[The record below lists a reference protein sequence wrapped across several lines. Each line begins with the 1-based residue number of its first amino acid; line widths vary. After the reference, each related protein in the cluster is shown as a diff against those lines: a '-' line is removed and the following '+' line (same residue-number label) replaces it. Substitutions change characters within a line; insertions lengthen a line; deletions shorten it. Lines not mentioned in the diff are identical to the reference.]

1 MTQAHLRYI
10 RAVASRF
17 AVVLAFVLFAAPV
30 TGQAQEPGS
39 GRRAMATRAELQA
52 SLEEAQRIVSSRAYS
67 DELRNQKKQEVTML
81 EDRLQNGDFRTGD
94 QIQVVMSVPVTPGA
108 TPINGI
114 YTIGPNQMLQLPGLP
129 EVSMHGV
136 IRSEAQQY
144 IADQMSHLFRDQTV
158 QVTPLI
164 RLSMMGGV
172 GNPGF
177 YQVPA
182 DLPLPEVIMQAGGP
196 TGAVDY
202 DKSKIRR
209 SGEEIWEGKEISRA
223 IEEARTPDQL
233 NLRPGDEFEVGEA
246 PPKNWLQTLRTFA
259 IIPGLILSFYGLGR
273 LAGIW

>member
-1 MTQAHLRYI
+1 MTRAYVRDI
-10 RAVASRF
+10 RFTASRS
-17 AVVLAFVLFAAPV
+17 ASLLALLLLTLAGPSS
-30 TGQAQEPGS
+30 AQEPIS

-67 DELRNQKKQEVTML
+67 DDLRNQKKQEMALL
-81 EDRLQNGDFRTGD
+81 EDRLQDGDFRNGD
-94 QIQVVMSVPVTPGA
+94 QIQVIMSVPVTPGG

-114 YTIGPNQMLQLPGLP
+114 YTISPGQGLQLPGLP
-129 EVSMHGV
+129 EISIRGV

-144 IADQMSHLFRDQTV
+144 LEEQMTRLFRDQTI

-164 RLSMMGGV
+164 RLSMMGGI

-196 TGAVDY
+196 SGAVDY

-209 SGEEIWEGKEISRA
+209 GGEEIWEGKEISRA
-223 IEEARTPDQL
+223 IEAAKTPDQL
-233 NLRPGDEFEVGEA
+233 NLRPGDEFEVGET

-259 IIPGLILSFYGLGR
+259 IIPGLILSFVALGR
-273 LAGIW
+273 LAGIF

>member
-1 MTQAHLRYI
+1 MTRAYLRDI
-10 RAVASRF
+10 RIVVRRSAA
-17 AVVLAFVLFAAPV
+17 VLALSFLAFAGPAS
-30 TGQAQEPGS
+30 AQEPIS

-67 DELRNQKKQEVTML
+67 DDLRNQKKQEIALL
-81 EDRLQNGDFRTGD
+81 EDRLQNGDFRNGD
-94 QIQVVMSVPVTPGA
+94 QIQIVMSVPVTPGA

-114 YTIGPNQMLQLPGLP
+114 YTIAPGQILQLPGLP
-129 EVSMHGV
+129 EISMRGV

-144 IADQMSHLFRDQTV
+144 LGEQMSRLFRDQTI

-172 GNPGF
+172 GSPGF

-196 TGAVDY
+196 TSAVEY
-202 DKSKIRR
+202 EKSKIRR
-209 SGEEIWEGKEISRA
+209 GGEEIWEGKEISRA
-223 IEEARTPDQL
+223 IQEAKTPDQL
-233 NLRPGDEFEVGEA
+233 NLRPGDEFEVGET